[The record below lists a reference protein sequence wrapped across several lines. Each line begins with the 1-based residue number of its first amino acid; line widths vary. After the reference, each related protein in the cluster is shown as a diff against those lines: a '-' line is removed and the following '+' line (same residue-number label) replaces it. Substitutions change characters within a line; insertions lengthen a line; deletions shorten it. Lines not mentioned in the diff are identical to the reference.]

1 MKVVFQT
8 SIRHAL
14 FESLCFGN
22 YKELFSFGKLVFF
35 QTRECFGK
43 SIKIFFS
50 NAKN

>member
-35 QTRECFGK
+35 RQENVLGK
-43 SIKIFFS
+43 V
-50 NAKN
+50 